1 MLIVCDSSG
10 LIALHAIGRLDC
22 LHRFFGDLV
31 VPAAVA
37 RDIRSFVLPQWIRIV
52 PVSSS
57 RILLDA
63 RLGAGE
69 TEAIQL
75 AVELSAQWI
84 LVDDADARVAAD
96 RYGLR
101 VIGIVGVL
109 LNAKK
114 SGMLSSL
121 RNEMDKLIAAS
132 FHISPRLYRTMIAKS
147 GEV

>member
-1 MLIVCDSSG
+1 M
-10 LIALHAIGRLDC
+10 
-22 LHRFFGDLV
+22 
-31 VPAAVA
+31 
-37 RDIRSFVLPQWIRIV
+37 
-52 PVSSS
+52 
-57 RILLDA
+57 
-63 RLGAGE
+63 
-69 TEAIQL
+69 
-75 AVELSAQWI
+75 ELSAQWI